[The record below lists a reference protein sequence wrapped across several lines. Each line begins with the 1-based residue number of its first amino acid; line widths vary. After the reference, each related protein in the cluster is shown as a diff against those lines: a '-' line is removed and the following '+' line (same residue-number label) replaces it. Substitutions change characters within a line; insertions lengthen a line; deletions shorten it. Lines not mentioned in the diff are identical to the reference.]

1 MRTLAS
7 PKEVEHRSSTTLRE
21 KPVKVGATVVRHG
34 RYVTFRLAEGAV
46 PGKSTARYKTMGWV
60 CLDDEKP
67 GRTGFRI
74 RPDYQN
80 RTVRRLLCRR
90 GGFPSL
96 AAGEDGWEGP
106 IMKYAIVILAVSIL
120 AGAAPAR
127 AEVRADVEAGD
138 KARHGGAFTEAA
150 GLYTQAIRSGHI
162 DGAALAGAY
171 VKRGDT
177 YRDQGLYDQ
186 AISDFAAALKINPG
200 HAEALNGRGLVFA
213 KKGLYD
219 RAIADYGT
227 ALKLKPDFAFAY
239 NNLGRAYFYQGNF
252 SEAAAS
258 FENRL
263 KIKPRHVYPML
274 WLYLARARMGQD
286 PKTELAGYMANV
298 KKGHWIYKSA
308 LLYLGKATP
317 EQVLDAA
324 RKGNP
329 HKRREREAEA
339 YFYNGQDY
347 LVNGDEKAAAG

>member
-1 MRTLAS
+1 
-7 PKEVEHRSSTTLRE
+7 
-21 KPVKVGATVVRHG
+21 
-34 RYVTFRLAEGAV
+34 
-46 PGKSTARYKTMGWV
+46 
-60 CLDDEKP
+60 
-67 GRTGFRI
+67 
-74 RPDYQN
+74 
-80 RTVRRLLCRR
+80 
-90 GGFPSL
+90 
-96 AAGEDGWEGP
+96 
-106 IMKYAIVILAVSIL
+106 MKYAILILAVSVL

-138 KARHGGAFTEAA
+138 KARHGGAFKEAA

-171 VKRGDT
+171 VKRGGT

-186 AISDFAAALKINPG
+186 AISDFAAALKIDPG
-200 HAEALNGRGLVFA
+200 LAVALNGRGLVFA

-263 KIKPRHVYPML
+263 KIRPRHVYPML

-298 KKGHWIYKSA
+298 KKGHWIYKAAFALSWESHPGTGSRRGQERQSA
-308 LLYLGKATP
+308 
-317 EQVLDAA
+317 
-324 RKGNP
+324 
-329 HKRREREAEA
+329 
-339 YFYNGQDY
+339 
-347 LVNGDEKAAAG
+347 